1 MNPVS
6 ASPEADAALA
16 EPAWT
21 LNTRSGTTLCVPP
34 SLSSLT
40 TYVLLEQEA
49 WFEPEIGWLTR
60 VLEPGMHVLDI
71 GANHG
76 IYAPEMARVVGP
88 TGHVWAFEPTRSP
101 RRRFEASVAANGLAD
116 RITVVDAGLA
126 ECAGAAEFAVQANSE
141 LNSRSGQGDMRESV
155 RLLALDEFLQTH
167 APGQHIDFVKLD
179 AEGDELR
186 VLTGGARFFTS
197 QSPIVMF
204 EFKHG
209 SADNLALV
217 HTWRRLDFDV
227 FRLSSELG
235 VLLPFDPARDETA
248 FALNLFALRRAEQ
261 DRLAAR
267 GLLALPC
274 ELQTLGQVSLDSAA
288 LQAWCTRPALRG
300 EARGDAPRADAL
312 GDGAYTA
319 ALRAVAAAHLQ
330 PGLSGATRAALL
342 IDARERMLG
351 EIEAGAEASPEA
363 WTLLLH
369 AMHALGQQKAA
380 VDLGARLL
388 AHWPAGTVVER
399 PCVPPLSEDLERR
412 RSTPLG
418 DWLRHCVAEFVALRS
433 SYSSYFVG
441 PAPRRWAELL
451 EHPDHGPEI
460 ERRYLLASMRSE
472 QPTDLGLLTQ
482 LPGDDGATC
491 NPRLWHGVM
500 EAMRG
505 APQAPVRERPEQV
518 LADLRVDSI
527 GVVDVGASSHGEGTE
542 PYAPLVRAG
551 LAHVTAFEPD
561 AQALAE
567 LRAQP
572 SLGADPR
579 HRLLPHWVGD
589 GGEAVFHRTNWHMTG
604 SLLAPHRAWLD
615 RYHHLGGLVQDL
627 ERHPVRT
634 VRLDDVIDAGALDML
649 KIDVQGGELRVFDG
663 APRRLDECLLVWTEV
678 EFAPLYEGQPLF
690 ADIDARLRRHGLQFL
705 GFDGLAGRTLA
716 GWPAQDAPAPR
727 RPQLLWA
734 DALYIPTPQRLATLE
749 APRAARFAL
758 LAHHVLGAWDLCHEA
773 LQRLDQLQGSALA
786 PRYLRAHQGAG

>member
-6 ASPEADAALA
+6 ASPAADAALD

-34 SLSSLT
+34 SLGSLT

-76 IYAPEMARVVGP
+76 IYALEMARVVGP
-88 TGHVWAFEPTRSP
+88 GGHVWAFEPTRSP

-126 ECAGAAEFAVQANSE
+126 ECAGSAAFAVQANSE
-141 LNSRSGQGDMRESV
+141 LNSRSGHSEMHESV

-167 APGQHIDFVKLD
+167 APGRRIDFVKLD

-186 VLTGGARFFTS
+186 VLAGGARFFTS

-235 VLLPFDPARDETA
+235 VLLPFDPSRDETA
-248 FALNLFALRRAEQ
+248 FALNLFALRRPEQ
-261 DRLAAR
+261 ERLAAR

-274 ELQTLGQVSLDSAA
+274 ELQALGEVAIDAASLP
-288 LQAWCTRPALRG
+288 AWCARPALSG
-300 EARGDAPRADAL
+300 LPVDAPAAD
-312 GDGAYTA
+312 GVYGT

-330 PGLSGATRAALL
+330 PGLPGAARVALL
-342 IDARERMLG
+342 IEARERMLA
-351 EIEAGAEASPEA
+351 EIEAGTEAAPEA

-369 AMHALGQQKAA
+369 TMHALGQQKAA

-388 AHWPAGTVVER
+388 AHWPTGIGVER
-399 PCVPPLSEDLERR
+399 ACVPPLREDLERR
-412 RSTPLG
+412 RSTALG
-418 DWLRHCVAEFVALRS
+418 DWLRHCLAEFVAMRS
-433 SYSSYFVG
+433 SYSSYFSG
-441 PAPRRWAELL
+441 PSPHGWAELL
-451 EHPDHGPEI
+451 GHPDHAPEI
-460 ERRYLLASMRSE
+460 ERRYLLASMRTE
-472 QPTDLGLLTQ
+472 QTTDLGLLTH
-482 LPGDDGATC
+482 LTGDDGATC
-491 NPRLWHGVM
+491 NRHLWRGVL

-505 APQAPVRERPEQV
+505 TPPAAPCERAEDV
-518 LADLRVDSI
+518 LAGLPVIAI
-527 GVVDVGASSHGEGTE
+527 GIVDVGASSHGEGTE
-542 PYAPLVRAG
+542 PYAPLLRAG
-551 LAHVTAFEPD
+551 LARVTAFEPD

-567 LRAQP
+567 LRSQP
-572 SLGADPR
+572 SLGTDPR
-579 HRLLPHWVGD
+579 HRLLPHWVGN
-589 GGEAVFHRTNWHMTG
+589 GGDAVFHRTNWHMTG
-604 SLLAPHRAWLD
+604 SLLSPQRAWLD
-615 RYHHLGGLVQDL
+615 RYHQLGGLVQEL

-634 VRLDDVIDAGALDML
+634 VRLDDVVEAGAMDML
-649 KIDVQGGELRVFDG
+649 KIDVQGGELLVFDG
-663 APRRLDECLLVWTEV
+663 AARRLDECLLVWTEV
-678 EFAPLYEGQPLF
+678 EFAPLYVGQPLF
-690 ADIDARLRRHGLQFL
+690 ADIDARLRGHGLQFL
-705 GFDGLAGRTLA
+705 GFNGLSGRTLA
-716 GWPAQDAPAPR
+716 GWPARDAPAPR
-727 RPQLLWA
+727 RQQLLWA
-734 DALYIPTPQRLATLE
+734 DALYVPTPQRLAALDADCT
-749 APRAARFAL
+749 ARFAL

-773 LQRLDQLQGSALA
+773 LQRLDLLQGGNRAS
-786 PRYLRAHQGAG
+786 RYLYALRSRG

>member
-1 MNPVS
+1 MSRVIEHAP
-6 ASPEADAALA
+6 ADIATG

-34 SLSSLT
+34 SLGSLT
-40 TYVLLEQEA
+40 TYVLLEQET
-49 WFEPEIGWLTR
+49 WFEPEIGWLAR
-60 VLEPGMHVLDI
+60 MLEPGMHVLDI

-76 IYAPEMARVVGP
+76 IYALEMARAVGP
-88 TGHVWAFEPTRSP
+88 SGHVWAFEPTRSP

-126 ECAGAAEFAVQANSE
+126 ECAGDAEFAVQANSE
-141 LNSRSGQGDMRESV
+141 LNSRSGTGDRREPV
-155 RLLALDEFLQTH
+155 HLLALDDFLQAH
-167 APGQHIDFVKLD
+167 APDRRIDFVKLD

-186 VLTGGARFFTS
+186 VLTGGARFFTG

-217 HTWRRLDFDV
+217 QVWRRLDFDV

-261 DRLAAR
+261 ERLAAR
-267 GLLALPC
+267 GLLALPR
-274 ELQTLGQVSLDSAA
+274 ELQAPGQVTIEAA
-288 LQAWCTRPALRG
+288 SLQAWCARPALRDG
-300 EARGDAPRADAL
+300 PVDAPVGGDAYA
-312 GDGAYTA
+312 T

-342 IDARERMLG
+342 IEARERMLA
-351 EIEAGAEASPEA
+351 EIEAGTEASPEA

-369 AMHALGQQKAA
+369 AMHSLGQQKAA

-388 AHWPAGTVVER
+388 AHWPAGLGVER
-399 PCVPPLSEDLERR
+399 ACVPPLREDLERR
-412 RSTPLG
+412 RSTSLG

-441 PAPRRWAELL
+441 PTPQSWAELL
-451 EHPDHGPEI
+451 AHPDHGPEI
-460 ERRYLLASMRSE
+460 ERRYLLASMRTE
-472 QPTDLGLLTQ
+472 QPTDLGLLTH
-482 LPGDDGATC
+482 LTDDDSATC
-491 NPRLWHGVM
+491 NPRLWRGVL
-500 EAMRG
+500 EAMRV
-505 APQAPVRERPEQV
+505 APPAGPRERAQDV
-518 LADLRVDSI
+518 LATLPVISI

-542 PYAPLVRAG
+542 PYAPLVHLG
-551 LAHVTAFEPD
+551 LARITAFEPD

-572 SLGADPR
+572 SLRADPR

-589 GGEAVFHRTNWHMTG
+589 GGDAVFHRTNWHMTG
-604 SLLAPHRAWLD
+604 SLLAPRRAWLD
-615 RYHHLGGLVQDL
+615 RYHHLGSLVQEL
-627 ERHPVRT
+627 ERQPVRT
-634 VRLDDVIDAGALDML
+634 VRLDDVIEAGAMDML
-649 KIDVQGGELRVFDG
+649 KIDVQGGELLVFDG
-663 APRRLDECLLVWTEV
+663 AVHRLDECLLVWTEV

-690 ADIDARLRRHGLQFL
+690 ADIDTRLRRHGLQLL

-716 GWPAQDAPAPR
+716 GWPAEGVPAPR
-727 RPQLLWA
+727 RAQLLWA
-734 DALYIPTPQRLATLE
+734 DALYVPTPQRLAALDADRT
-749 APRAARFAL
+749 ARFAL

-773 LQRLDQLQGSALA
+773 LQRLDRLQGGTLA
-786 PRYLRAHQGAG
+786 PRYLRALRSGG